1 MATEA
6 NEEELLERLIDA
18 IRAVPYARAHLT
30 HRQMPLDQR
39 RRIDGIVEAEIGG
52 RPIELIVEAKRDAFP
67 RDVRE
72 TIYQLRNYLAHYS
85 SGPTEVIPFFV
96 ARAISPGA
104 RDLLR
109 HEEIGFYDLGGT
121 LYIPAKHAFVHID
134 RPAPRKKSKSFDSIF
149 QGQKARVMLY
159 VFENRRDWLSVKRI
173 AEEAE
178 VSAATASETLSEMER
193 REWVDAEG
201 AGPVKTRRLREPK
214 GLLDAWAHYVA
225 NQKAQGI
232 ERFYVTSVDV
242 NDLMHKLDHAC
253 DEANAAYAVTGEA
266 AAQVYAPYLS
276 TISQVRCRIIPGPR
290 RDDALDRL
298 RARPVSDGWN
308 LALVETNARGD
319 VTVGERIDHVSF
331 APPLQVYLD
340 LLQGS
345 GRAKEMAAHL
355 RSERLETDG

>member
-1 MATEA
+1 MA
-6 NEEELLERLIDA
+6 NEEELLDGLVNA
-18 IRAVPYARAHLT
+18 IRAVPHARAHLA
-30 HRQMPLDQR
+30 RREMPLDQR
-39 RRIDGIVEAEIGG
+39 RRIDGIVDAEIAG

-72 TIYQLRNYLAHYS
+72 AIYQLRNYLARYK
-85 SGPTEVIPFFV
+85 SGSTEVIPFFV
-96 ARAISPGA
+96 ARTISPGA
-104 RDLLR
+104 RELLR

-134 RPAPRKKSKSFDSIF
+134 RPAPRKTSRSFDSIF

-159 VFENRRDWLSVKRI
+159 VFENRREWLSVKRI

-178 VSAATASETLSEMER
+178 VSAATASETLTEMER
-193 REWVDAEG
+193 REWVEAEG
-201 AGPVKTRRLREPK
+201 AGPVKTRRLREPER
-214 GLLDAWAHYVA
+214 LLDAWTHYVA
-225 NQKAQGI
+225 NQKPLGI
-232 ERFYVTSVDV
+232 ERFYVTSADV
-242 NDLMHKLDHAC
+242 NDLMHKLGQAC
-253 DEANAAYAVTGEA
+253 GEGDAAYAVTGEA

-276 TISQVRCRIIPGPR
+276 TVSQVRCRIIPGPR
-290 RDDALDRL
+290 RDDALNRL
-298 RARPVSDGWN
+298 RARPVSEGWN

-319 VTVGERIDHVSF
+319 VTVGEPIDGIRF

-355 RSERLETDG
+355 RSERLEH